1 MDKICLKDQNL
12 SNWNLSVM
20 SPRTPSL
27 SLLFPFKGREPQ
39 PGEFWDAVVVTAVD
53 QSQRQAYE
61 LQIKEKLERKE
72 VPLGIHY
79 KVFSDPPGCKI
90 GVKLSID

>member
-1 MDKICLKDQNL
+1 MMDKICLKDQNS

-20 SPRTPSL
+20 FLPPSL

-53 QSQRQAYE
+53 QSQRQAYD